1 MSGYS
6 VGAPVDC
13 ETVAI
18 VLLLAAH
25 SPPLRAGGSGPIAC
39 YLQLVNISVGSV
51 SLGHNPGFWITGLRS
66 KHGHYDRGRNPN
78 LGNAQIR
85 ALATD
90 LRQGGGSPPHNVRM
104 WGLLLVVSNNSE

>member
-1 MSGYS
+1 MTFFGKWKKVFS
-6 VGAPVDC
+6 V
-13 ETVAI
+13 
-18 VLLLAAH
+18 
-25 SPPLRAGGSGPIAC
+25 
-39 YLQLVNISVGSV
+39 N
-51 SLGHNPGFWITGLRS
+51 N
-66 KHGHYDRGRNPN
+66 DRGRNPN